1 MTDTTSDTDTVILI
15 VIVIF
20 SARARPVK
28 ISIKYTKAL
37 GQRSQHKTDLGGESD
52 GDNNYITK
60 LHQLNHE

>member
-1 MTDTTSDTDTVILI
+1 MTDTTSDTDT

-52 GDNNYITK
+52 GDNKYITK